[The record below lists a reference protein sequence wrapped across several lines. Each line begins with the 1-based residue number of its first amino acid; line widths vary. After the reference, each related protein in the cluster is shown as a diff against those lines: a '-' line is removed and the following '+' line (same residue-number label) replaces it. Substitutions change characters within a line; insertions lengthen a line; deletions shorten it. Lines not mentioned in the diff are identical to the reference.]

1 MSTLFPPSSDDSIL
15 FWVGILLI
23 ISAGSFL
30 YVATLHILPE
40 VLLDRPD
47 HHHHHNL
54 KDNNET
60 KHFSK
65 SIEIISMIV
74 GLMAPLGLSFM

>member
-1 MSTLFPPSSDDSIL
+1 MATLFPPSSDESIL

-40 VLLDRPD
+40 VLLDRAD
-47 HHHHHNL
+47 HHHHPH
-54 KDNNET
+54 
-60 KHFSK
+60 H
-65 SIEIISMIV
+65 
-74 GLMAPLGLSFM
+74 